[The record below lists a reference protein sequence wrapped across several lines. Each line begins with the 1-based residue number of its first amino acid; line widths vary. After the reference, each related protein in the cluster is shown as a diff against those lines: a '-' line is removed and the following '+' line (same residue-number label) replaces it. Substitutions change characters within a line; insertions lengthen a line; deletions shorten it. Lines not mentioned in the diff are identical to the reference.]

1 MLGMMEQH
9 GLIDLFLKIYFN
21 TRLWHSTYLAQEEE
35 H

>member
-1 MLGMMEQH
+1 MMEPL
-9 GLIDLFLKIYFN
+9 GLIDLILKILFN